1 MDPKTLLKGM
11 LEKAYRIEAGFES
24 EANFKAFVEVM
35 DEEQKKV
42 LFQLMSDSERHKVL
56 IEEIAKNLG
65 IEIEKRA
72 EEFNFSDKRF
82 FNEIYKLETSARI
95 LYEQIIQRFG
105 SFLGEEVERLKE
117 LIKDEERHAK
127 LAEKFVDKTLRIL

>member
-72 EEFNFSDKRF
+72 EEFNFQIRGFSMRSTNLKRVQGF
-82 FNEIYKLETSARI
+82 YMSKLFRDSEAFLARK
-95 LYEQIIQRFG
+95 LRD
-105 SFLGEEVERLKE
+105 LKSS
-117 LIKDEERHAK
+117 
-127 LAEKFVDKTLRIL
+127 